1 MAMVVQG
8 DEPLVEV
15 VAAVAK
21 SPVVVAVAKDEP
33 PVEIVMG
40 VAQSPVAEAVTPFA
54 ASPFDESKDIHLSC
68 TKKTS
73 TNWQKI
79 TRETIMQKTIIMKA
93 ET

>member
-1 MAMVVQG
+1 MAMVAQG

-21 SPVVVAVAKDEP
+21 SPVAVAVAEDEP

-40 VAQSPVAEAVTPFA
+40 VAQSPVAEGVA
-54 ASPFDESKDIHLSC
+54 ASPFAESKDIHLSC

-79 TRETIMQKTIIMKA
+79 TTETIMQKTIIMKA